1 MKKRLIFSFI
11 VLGAASAWCQYK
23 TKPGLDFRS
32 LLQAPAA
39 VGRAAGNLLGLDPS
53 RLSIQ
58 QSYQMSFMNI
68 GGQGMSQGL
77 YLNTIS
83 YQFSLPLSVSVQW
96 GIAHQPFSSSLKNG
110 ALLQD
115 GPFISAAQLRYQP
128 KPNMLIQLDFRQ
140 NPWSYNPYSYYDS
153 PWSRW

>member
-1 MKKRLIFSFI
+1 MKKNVIISFI
-11 VLGAASAWCQYK
+11 VITAASALCQYRS
-23 TKPGLDFRS
+23 KPSLDFRS
-32 LLQAPAA
+32 LLQAPVA
-39 VGRAAGNLLGLDPS
+39 VGRAAGNILGLDPS

-58 QSYQMSFMNI
+58 QSYQLSFMNI

-83 YQFSLPLSVSVQW
+83 YQFTLPLSVSVQW
-96 GIAHQPFSSSLKNG
+96 GIAHQPFNSSFKNG
-110 ALLQD
+110 SLLQN

-128 KPNMLIQLDFRQ
+128 KPNMLLQLDFRQ
-140 NPWSYNPYSYYDS
+140 NPWSYDPYGYYQS